1 MVFSYFLFLQITK
14 WIASIIADGDTR
26 DLPFFTLRTPKLVPD
41 DTEPILSRTA
51 QKIPLKNM
59 KQKVLDVVGG
69 LYNYLDDPR
78 IGPTLLLGALI
89 SLATIWLR
97 RSQPVKPTESDQP
110 NQPGS
115 QVIVG
120 LKCFH
125 ILTRYRV

>member
-1 MVFSYFLFLQITK
+1 MHTLASLQ
-14 WIASIIADGDTR
+14 
-26 DLPFFTLRTPKLVPD
+26 TLRTPKLVLD

-69 LYNYLDDPR
+69 LYSYLDDPR

-97 RSQPVKPTESDQP
+97 RSQRVKTPESDQP

-115 QVIVG
+115 EVIVG
-120 LKCFH
+120 SKCF
-125 ILTRYRV
+125 IF